1 MQRARGWA
9 AQQKPDI
16 VWATRR
22 EGITQKQTDFHSS
35 KCLREQP
42 AQANEASPQVVQL
55 QMGSEHRNCQEM
67 GSSTCLRSGD
77 CQPGCAQTP
86 KPFLVTPSSP
96 LPASRGRARR
106 AERQEAGARC
116 CELPVLCSSSSCPQ
130 MSWCLLAAQ
139 DETCQQPGLSRYIP
153 GAAFQGTPLSFR
165 GTHPAAANP
174 HHYRF
179 AC

>member
-22 EGITQKQTDFHSS
+22 EGITQKQTDFRSS

-67 GSSTCLRSGD
+67 GSSMCLRSGGY
-77 CQPGCAQTP
+77 QPGCAQTP
-86 KPFLVTPSSP
+86 KPFLVTASSPSTSFQRKSHESRKAGGWCEMQRAPCAVLLILMSPDVLVSPGSPGRDVPAARTVPLHPRCCLPGNPTVLQRNPSS
-96 LPASRGRARR
+96 
-106 AERQEAGARC
+106 
-116 CELPVLCSSSSCPQ
+116 CS
-130 MSWCLLAAQ
+130 
-139 DETCQQPGLSRYIP
+139 
-153 GAAFQGTPLSFR
+153 
-165 GTHPAAANP
+165 
-174 HHYRF
+174 
-179 AC
+179 